1 MNEAVQQIRDIHG
14 FAGVP
19 WWPPGP
25 GWWILAGGLILLTL
39 LAWRF
44 RSQLRLRIPIP
55 VITLGDWRWDAARQL
70 RGLRRQVQG
79 DQLGL
84 KDAAGSVSEL
94 LRRIAMARLGRHTC
108 AGLTG
113 TDWLAWLDANDPN
126 RFDWGA
132 RGHLLLDAPY
142 APPYAPPSDLGAG
155 TRRADLIAL
164 IDAAHDWVASEQPKP
179 KPQPKPEAS
188 RV

>member
-14 FAGVP
+14 FAAVP

-25 GWWILAGGLILLTL
+25 GWWVLAGGLTLLAL

-44 RSQLRLRIPIP
+44 RSTLRLRIPIP

-70 RGLRRQVQG
+70 RALRRQVQH
-79 DQLGL
+79 DELAL
-84 KDAAGSVSEL
+84 KEAAGTVSEL
-94 LRRIAMARLGRHTC
+94 LRRIAMARLGRATC

-113 TDWLAWLDANDPN
+113 SDWLAWLHTNDPN
-126 RFDWGA
+126 RFDWGT
-132 RGHLLLDAPY
+132 RGGLLLDAPY
-142 APPYAPPSDLGAG
+142 APPRDTAAG

-164 IDAAHDWVASEQPKP
+164 IDAAHDWVATEQPK
-179 KPQPKPEAS
+179 KKQAEAS
-188 RV
+188 HV

>member
-14 FAGVP
+14 FAAVP

-25 GWWILAGGLILLTL
+25 GWWVLAGGLTLLAL

-44 RSQLRLRIPIP
+44 RSTLRLRIPLP

-70 RGLRRQVQG
+70 RALRRQVQQ
-79 DQLGL
+79 DELAL
-84 KDAAGSVSEL
+84 KEAAGTVSEL
-94 LRRIAMARLGRHTC
+94 LRRIAMARLGRAAC

-113 TDWLAWLDANDPN
+113 SDWLAWLHTNDPN
-126 RFDWGA
+126 RFDWGT
-132 RGHLLLDAPY
+132 RGGLLLDAPY
-142 APPYAPPSDLGAG
+142 APPRDTAAG

-164 IDAAHDWVASEQPKP
+164 IDAAHNWVATEQPK
-179 KPQPKPEAS
+179 KKQAEAS
-188 RV
+188 HV